1 MIVSGINWQG
11 HSYPTMEVVLFPNT
25 DKEETVLVSITA
37 LEDRLMECI
46 KSCGAGCAE
55 AIELDEQIFYY
66 LDGEEFNL
74 PDEEIRKI
82 LENAVS

>member
-55 AIELDEQIFYY
+55 QIFYY

-82 LENAVS
+82 LEDAVS